1 MKKNPGRK
9 ERRATLRKLRRE
21 EGRQR
26 ARENEAKQRKE
37 ARERMRSRCAADK
50 ERKET
55 KNVQ

>member
-9 ERRATLRKLRRE
+9 ERRALMRKIRRE

-26 ARENEAKQRKE
+26 ARENEATQRKE
-37 ARERMRSRCAADK
+37 KRERARK
-50 ERKET
+50 RKET